1 MKDRNRLTVTDE
13 EDREGII
20 EVRDLV
26 VRFGDVTAVD
36 GISFSVRRG
45 EIFGFLGPNGAGKTT
60 TIRTITTIQRM
71 TSGSIRVDGFDVAAD
86 YLEVRRRIGIA
97 QQHISLDKHL
107 TVRQNIK
114 QHALL
119 HKIPRSEMDS
129 RIGRAVELLGLD
141 EYMDRLVDEL
151 SGGWKR
157 KTSIVCS
164 IVHEPEVL
172 LLDEPTAGLD
182 TMSRHVLWDLVRTLN
197 SHGTTIFLTTHYM
210 EEAEL
215 LCDRVAIMDRGR
227 LVAIG
232 TVDELRDIVGRV
244 TVEMS
249 DQDGRISRRHFPDR
263 ESAKAFANGLGDTY
277 FNIRRTTLEDVYL
290 SITDGSGG
298 RLA

>member
-1 MKDRNRLTVTDE
+1 MTPETTEKPDDVIFDVQDLT
-13 EDREGII
+13 
-20 EVRDLV
+20 
-26 VRFGDVTAVD
+26 VRFGDLAAVD

-71 TSGSIRVDGFDVAAD
+71 TSGRILVDGFDVDED

-119 HKIPRSEMDS
+119 HKIPRSEMDA

-164 IVHEPEVL
+164 MVHEPEIL

-197 SHGTTIFLTTHYM
+197 SRGTTIFLTTHYM

-215 LCDRVAIMDRGR
+215 LCDRVAIMDHGR
-227 LVAIG
+227 IVAMG

-244 TVEMS
+244 TVETT
-249 DQDGRISRRHFPDR
+249 DADGRTVRRHFADR
-263 ESAKAFANGLGDTY
+263 ESARTFADSLGDRY
-277 FNIRRTTLEDVYL
+277 YSMRRTTLEDVYL
-290 SITDGSGG
+290 SITGG
-298 RLA
+298 NLA

>member
-1 MKDRNRLTVTDE
+1 MTPETTDNPDDR
-13 EDREGII
+13 II
-20 EVRDLV
+20 EVQDLT
-26 VRFGDVTAVD
+26 VRFGDLAAVD

-71 TSGSIRVDGFDVAAD
+71 TSGRILVDGFDVDAD

-119 HKIPRSEMDS
+119 HKIPRSEMDA

-164 IVHEPEVL
+164 MVHEPEIL

-197 SHGTTIFLTTHYM
+197 GRGTTIFLTTHYM

-215 LCDRVAIMDRGR
+215 LCDRVAIMNHGR
-227 LVAIG
+227 IVAMG

-244 TVEMS
+244 TVETT
-249 DQDGRISRRHFPDR
+249 DAEGRTVRRHFADR
-263 ESAKAFANGLGDTY
+263 ESARTFADSLGDRY
-277 FNIRRTTLEDVYL
+277 YSMRRTTLEDVYL
-290 SITDGSGG
+290 SITGG
-298 RLA
+298 NSA

>member
-1 MKDRNRLTVTDE
+1 MTGETTENAGDK
-13 EDREGII
+13 II
-20 EVRDLV
+20 EVENLV
-26 VRFGDVTAVD
+26 VRFGDVVAVN

-60 TIRTITTIQRM
+60 TIRSITTIQSM
-71 TSGSIRVDGFDVAAD
+71 TSGRILVDGFDVDRD
-86 YLEVRRRIGIA
+86 YLEVRKRIGIA

-119 HKIPRSEMDS
+119 HKIPRSEMDA
-129 RIGRAVELLGLD
+129 RIGRAVELLGLG

-164 IVHEPEVL
+164 MVHEPEIL

-197 SHGTTIFLTTHYM
+197 DRGTTIFLTTHYM

-215 LCDRVAIMDRGR
+215 LCDRVAIMNRGR
-227 LVAIG
+227 MVAMG
-232 TVDELRDIVGRV
+232 TVDELRDEVGRV
-244 TVEMS
+244 TVEMTGS
-249 DQDGRISRRHFPDR
+249 DGRTFRRHFADR
-263 ESAKAFANGLGDTY
+263 ESARAFADTLGDQY
-277 FNIRRTTLEDVYL
+277 YSMRRTTLEDVYL
-290 SITDGSGG
+290 SITDGTGG
-298 RLA
+298 DLS

>member
-1 MKDRNRLTVTDE
+1 MSPETTEKPDDE
-13 EDREGII
+13 II
-20 EVRDLV
+20 EVQDLT
-26 VRFGDVTAVD
+26 VRFGDLAAVD

-71 TSGSIRVDGFDVAAD
+71 NSGRILVDGFDVDKD
-86 YLEVRRRIGIA
+86 YLEVRKRIGIA

-119 HKIPRSEMDS
+119 HKIPRSEMDA

-164 IVHEPEVL
+164 MVHEPEIL

-197 SHGTTIFLTTHYM
+197 GRGTTIFLTTHYM

-215 LCDRVAIMDRGR
+215 LCDRVAIMDHGKI
-227 LVAIG
+227 VAMG

-244 TVEMS
+244 TVETT
-249 DQDGRISRRHFPDR
+249 DAEGRTVRRHFTNR
-263 ESAKAFANGLGDTY
+263 ESARKFADSLGDRY
-277 FNIRRTTLEDVYL
+277 YSMRGTTLEDVYL
-290 SITDGSGG
+290 SITGG
-298 RLA
+298 NLA

>member
-1 MKDRNRLTVTDE
+1 MTPEKTEKPDDV
-13 EDREGII
+13 II
-20 EVRDLV
+20 EVQDLT
-26 VRFGDVTAVD
+26 VRFGDLAAVD

-71 TSGSIRVDGFDVAAD
+71 ASGRILVDGFDVDKD

-119 HKIPRSEMDS
+119 HKIPRSEMDA

-164 IVHEPEVL
+164 MVHEPEIL

-197 SHGTTIFLTTHYM
+197 GRGTTIFLTTHYM

-215 LCDRVAIMDRGR
+215 LCDRVAIMNHGR
-227 LVAIG
+227 IVAMG

-244 TVEMS
+244 TVETT
-249 DQDGRISRRHFPDR
+249 DAEGRTVRRHFEDR
-263 ESAKAFANGLGDTY
+263 GSARTFADSLGDRY
-277 FNIRRTTLEDVYL
+277 YSMRRTTLEDVYL
-290 SITDGSGG
+290 SITGG
-298 RLA
+298 DPA

>member
-1 MKDRNRLTVTDE
+1 MTPETTDNPDNR
-13 EDREGII
+13 II
-20 EVRDLV
+20 EVQDLT
-26 VRFGDVTAVD
+26 VRFGDLAAVD

-71 TSGSIRVDGFDVAAD
+71 ASGRILVDGFDVDKD

-119 HKIPRSEMDS
+119 HKIPRSEMDA

-157 KTSIVCS
+157 RTSIVCS
-164 IVHEPEVL
+164 MVHEPEIL

-197 SHGTTIFLTTHYM
+197 GRGTTIFLTTHYM

-215 LCDRVAIMDRGR
+215 LCDRVAIMNHGR
-227 LVAIG
+227 IVAMG

-244 TVEMS
+244 TVETT
-249 DQDGRISRRHFPDR
+249 DAEGRTVRRHFADR
-263 ESAKAFANGLGDTY
+263 ESARFFADSLGDRY
-277 FNIRRTTLEDVYL
+277 YSMRRTTLEDVYL
-290 SITDGSGG
+290 SITGG
-298 RLA
+298 DPA

>member
-1 MKDRNRLTVTDE
+1 MSPETTEKPDDE
-13 EDREGII
+13 II
-20 EVRDLV
+20 EVQDLT
-26 VRFGDVTAVD
+26 VRFGDLAAVD

-71 TSGSIRVDGFDVAAD
+71 TSGRILVDGFDVDKD
-86 YLEVRRRIGIA
+86 YLEVRKRIGIA

-119 HKIPRSEMDS
+119 HKIPRSEMDA

-164 IVHEPEVL
+164 MVHEPEIL

-197 SHGTTIFLTTHYM
+197 GRGTTIFLTTHYM

-227 LVAIG
+227 IVAMG

-244 TVEMS
+244 TVETT
-249 DQDGRISRRHFPDR
+249 DLDGRTIRRHFTDR
-263 ESAKAFANGLGDTY
+263 GSARKFAESLGDRY
-277 FNIRRTTLEDVYL
+277 YSMRGTTLEDVYL
-290 SITDGSGG
+290 SITGG
-298 RLA
+298 NLA

>member
-1 MKDRNRLTVTDE
+1 MTPETTEKPDDE
-13 EDREGII
+13 II
-20 EVRDLV
+20 EVQDLT
-26 VRFGDVTAVD
+26 VRFGDLAAVD

-71 TSGSIRVDGFDVAAD
+71 TSGRILVDGFDVDKD
-86 YLEVRRRIGIA
+86 YLEVRKRIGIA

-119 HKIPRSEMDS
+119 HKIPRSEMDA

-164 IVHEPEVL
+164 MVHEPEIL

-197 SHGTTIFLTTHYM
+197 GRGTTIFLTTHYM

-215 LCDRVAIMDRGR
+215 LCDRVAIMDHGR
-227 LVAIG
+227 IVAMG

-244 TVEMS
+244 TVETT
-249 DQDGRISRRHFPDR
+249 DAEGRTVRRHFADR
-263 ESAKAFANGLGDTY
+263 GSARTFAKSLGDRY
-277 FNIRRTTLEDVYL
+277 YSMRRTTLEDVYL
-290 SITDGSGG
+290 SITGG
-298 RLA
+298 NLA

>member
-1 MKDRNRLTVTDE
+1 MTPEKTEKPDDV
-13 EDREGII
+13 II
-20 EVRDLV
+20 EVQDLT
-26 VRFGDVTAVD
+26 VRFGDLAAVD

-71 TSGSIRVDGFDVAAD
+71 TSGRILVDGFDVDSD

-119 HKIPRSEMDS
+119 HKIPRSEMDA

-164 IVHEPEVL
+164 MVHEPEIL

-197 SHGTTIFLTTHYM
+197 GRGTTIFLTTHYM

-215 LCDRVAIMDRGR
+215 LCDRVAIMNHGR
-227 LVAIG
+227 IVAMG

-244 TVEMS
+244 TVETT
-249 DQDGRISRRHFPDR
+249 DAGGRTVRRHFADR
-263 ESAKAFANGLGDTY
+263 ESARTFAESLGDRY
-277 FNIRRTTLEDVYL
+277 YSMRRTTLEDVYL
-290 SITDGSGG
+290 SITGG
-298 RLA
+298 DPA

>member
-1 MKDRNRLTVTDE
+1 MTPEKTEKPDDV
-13 EDREGII
+13 II
-20 EVRDLV
+20 EVQDLT
-26 VRFGDVTAVD
+26 VRFGDLAAVD

-71 TSGSIRVDGFDVAAD
+71 ASGRILVDGFDVDKD

-119 HKIPRSEMDS
+119 HKIPRSEMDA

-164 IVHEPEVL
+164 MVHEPEIL

-197 SHGTTIFLTTHYM
+197 GRGTTIFLTTHYM

-215 LCDRVAIMDRGR
+215 LCDRVAIMNHGR
-227 LVAIG
+227 IVAMG

-244 TVEMS
+244 TVETT
-249 DQDGRISRRHFPDR
+249 DAEGRTVRRHFEDR
-263 ESAKAFANGLGDTY
+263 GSARTFADSLGDRY
-277 FNIRRTTLEDVYL
+277 YSMRRTTLEDVYL
-290 SITDGSGG
+290 SITGG
-298 RLA
+298 NLA

>member
-1 MKDRNRLTVTDE
+1 MTPEKTEKPDDV
-13 EDREGII
+13 II
-20 EVRDLV
+20 EVQDLT
-26 VRFGDVTAVD
+26 VRFGDLAAVD

-71 TSGSIRVDGFDVAAD
+71 TSGRILVDGFDVDSD

-119 HKIPRSEMDS
+119 HKIPRSEMDA

-164 IVHEPEVL
+164 MVHEPEIL

-197 SHGTTIFLTTHYM
+197 GRGTTIFLTTHYM

-215 LCDRVAIMDRGR
+215 LCDRVAIMNHGR
-227 LVAIG
+227 IVAMG

-244 TVEMS
+244 TVETT
-249 DQDGRISRRHFPDR
+249 DAEGRTVRRHFEDR
-263 ESAKAFANGLGDTY
+263 ESARTFADSLGDRY
-277 FNIRRTTLEDVYL
+277 YSMRRTTLEDVYL
-290 SITDGSGG
+290 SITGG
-298 RLA
+298 DPA

>member
-1 MKDRNRLTVTDE
+1 MTPETTDNPDE
-13 EDREGII
+13 RII
-20 EVRDLV
+20 EVQDLT
-26 VRFGDVTAVD
+26 VRFGDLAAVD

-71 TSGSIRVDGFDVAAD
+71 TSGRILVDGFDVDAD
-86 YLEVRRRIGIA
+86 YLEVRKRIGIA

-119 HKIPRSEMDS
+119 HKIPRSEMDA

-157 KTSIVCS
+157 RTSIVCS
-164 IVHEPEVL
+164 MVHEPEIL

-197 SHGTTIFLTTHYM
+197 GRGTTIFLTTHYM

-215 LCDRVAIMDRGR
+215 LCDRVAIMNHGR
-227 LVAIG
+227 IVAMG

-244 TVEMS
+244 TVETT
-249 DQDGRISRRHFPDR
+249 DAEGRTARRHFADR
-263 ESAKAFANGLGDTY
+263 ESARTFADSLGDRY
-277 FNIRRTTLEDVYL
+277 YSMRRTTLEDVYL
-290 SITDGSGG
+290 SITGG
-298 RLA
+298 NLA

>member
-1 MKDRNRLTVTDE
+1 MTPETTDNPDE
-13 EDREGII
+13 RII
-20 EVRDLV
+20 EVQDLT
-26 VRFGDVTAVD
+26 VRFGDLAAVD

-71 TSGSIRVDGFDVAAD
+71 TSGRILVDGFDVDED

-119 HKIPRSEMDS
+119 HKIPRSEMDA

-164 IVHEPEVL
+164 MVHEPEIL

-197 SHGTTIFLTTHYM
+197 GRGTTIFLTTHYM

-215 LCDRVAIMDRGR
+215 LCDRVAIMNHGR
-227 LVAIG
+227 IVAMG

-244 TVEMS
+244 TVETT
-249 DQDGRISRRHFPDR
+249 DAEGRTVRRHFADR
-263 ESAKAFANGLGDTY
+263 ESARTFADSLGDRY
-277 FNIRRTTLEDVYL
+277 YSMRRTTLEDVYL
-290 SITDGSGG
+290 SITGG
-298 RLA
+298 NLA

>member
-1 MKDRNRLTVTDE
+1 MTPEKTEKPDDV
-13 EDREGII
+13 II
-20 EVRDLV
+20 EVQDLT
-26 VRFGDVTAVD
+26 VRFGDLAAVD

-71 TSGSIRVDGFDVAAD
+71 ASGRILVDGFDVDSD

-119 HKIPRSEMDS
+119 HKIPRSEMDA

-164 IVHEPEVL
+164 MVHEPEIL

-197 SHGTTIFLTTHYM
+197 GRGTTIFLTTHYM

-215 LCDRVAIMDRGR
+215 LCDRVAIMNHGR
-227 LVAIG
+227 IVAMG

-244 TVEMS
+244 TVETT
-249 DQDGRISRRHFPDR
+249 DAGGRTVRRHFADR
-263 ESAKAFANGLGDTY
+263 ESARTFAESLGDRY
-277 FNIRRTTLEDVYL
+277 YSMRRTTLEDVYL
-290 SITDGSGG
+290 SITGG
-298 RLA
+298 NLA

>member
-1 MKDRNRLTVTDE
+1 MTPETTDNPDNR
-13 EDREGII
+13 II
-20 EVRDLV
+20 EVQDLT
-26 VRFGDVTAVD
+26 VRFGDLAAVD

-71 TSGSIRVDGFDVAAD
+71 TSGRILVDGFDVDAD

-119 HKIPRSEMDS
+119 HKIPRSEMDT

-157 KTSIVCS
+157 RTSIVCS
-164 IVHEPEVL
+164 MVHEPEIL

-197 SHGTTIFLTTHYM
+197 GRGTTIFLTTHYM

-215 LCDRVAIMDRGR
+215 LCDRVAIMNHGR
-227 LVAIG
+227 IVAMG

-244 TVEMS
+244 TVDDRCRGE
-249 DQDGRISRRHFPDR
+249 DGPQALRGQGIGKDFR
-263 ESAKAFANGLGDTY
+263 
-277 FNIRRTTLEDVYL
+277 
-290 SITDGSGG
+290 
-298 RLA
+298 

>member
-1 MKDRNRLTVTDE
+1 MTPETTEKPDDV
-13 EDREGII
+13 II
-20 EVRDLV
+20 EVQDLT
-26 VRFGDVTAVD
+26 VRFGDLAAVD

-71 TSGSIRVDGFDVAAD
+71 TSGRILVDGFDVDKD
-86 YLEVRRRIGIA
+86 YLEVRKRIGIA

-119 HKIPRSEMDS
+119 HKIPRSEMDA

-164 IVHEPEVL
+164 MVHEPEIL

-197 SHGTTIFLTTHYM
+197 GRGTTIFHTTYYM
-210 EEAEL
+210 EEAEF
-215 LCDRVAIMDRGR
+215 LCDRVAIMNHGR
-227 LVAIG
+227 IVAMG
-232 TVDELRDIVGRV
+232 TVDDLRDIVGRV
-244 TVEMS
+244 TVETT
-249 DQDGRISRRHFPDR
+249 DLDGRTIRRHFADR
-263 ESAKAFANGLGDTY
+263 ESARTFADSLGDRY
-277 FNIRRTTLEDVYL
+277 YSMRGTTLEDVYL
-290 SITDGSGG
+290 SITGG
-298 RLA
+298 NLA

>member
-1 MKDRNRLTVTDE
+1 MTPEKTEKPDDV
-13 EDREGII
+13 II
-20 EVRDLV
+20 EVQDLT
-26 VRFGDVTAVD
+26 VRFGDLAAVD

-71 TSGSIRVDGFDVAAD
+71 TSGRILVDGFDVDSD

-119 HKIPRSEMDS
+119 HKIPRSEMDA

-164 IVHEPEVL
+164 MVHEPEIL

-197 SHGTTIFLTTHYM
+197 GRGTTIFLTTHYM

-215 LCDRVAIMDRGR
+215 LCDRVAIMNHGR
-227 LVAIG
+227 IVAMG

-244 TVEMS
+244 TVETT
-249 DQDGRISRRHFPDR
+249 DAGGRTVRRHFADR
-263 ESAKAFANGLGDTY
+263 ESARTFAESLGDRY
-277 FNIRRTTLEDVYL
+277 YSMRRTTLEDVYL
-290 SITDGSGG
+290 SITGG
-298 RLA
+298 NLA

>member
-1 MKDRNRLTVTDE
+1 MTPENTEKPDDV
-13 EDREGII
+13 II
-20 EVRDLV
+20 EVQDLT
-26 VRFGDVTAVD
+26 VRFGDLAAVD

-71 TSGSIRVDGFDVAAD
+71 TSGRILVDGFDVDED

-119 HKIPRSEMDS
+119 HKIPRSEMDT

-157 KTSIVCS
+157 RTSIVCS
-164 IVHEPEVL
+164 MVHEPEIL
-172 LLDEPTAGLD
+172 HLDEPTAGLD

-197 SHGTTIFLTTHYM
+197 GRGTTIFLTTHYM

-215 LCDRVAIMDRGR
+215 LCDRVAIMNHGR
-227 LVAIG
+227 IVAMG
-232 TVDELRDIVGRV
+232 TVDELRDIVGMV
-244 TVEMS
+244 TVETT
-249 DQDGRISRRHFPDR
+249 DAEGRRVRRHFEDR
-263 ESAKAFANGLGDTY
+263 GSARTFADSLGDRY
-277 FNIRRTTLEDVYL
+277 YSMRRTTLEDVYL
-290 SITDGSGG
+290 SITGG
-298 RLA
+298 DPA

>member
-1 MKDRNRLTVTDE
+1 MNLETTEKPDDE
-13 EDREGII
+13 II
-20 EVRDLV
+20 EVQDLT
-26 VRFGDVTAVD
+26 VRFGDLAAVD

-71 TSGSIRVDGFDVAAD
+71 TSGRILVDGFDVDSD

-119 HKIPRSEMDS
+119 HKIPRSEMDA

-164 IVHEPEVL
+164 MVHEPEIL

-197 SHGTTIFLTTHYM
+197 GRGTTIFLTTHYM

-215 LCDRVAIMDRGR
+215 LCDRVAIMDHGR
-227 LVAIG
+227 IVAMG

-244 TVEMS
+244 TVETT
-249 DQDGRISRRHFPDR
+249 DAGGRTVRRHFADR
-263 ESAKAFANGLGDTY
+263 ESARTFAESLGDRY
-277 FNIRRTTLEDVYL
+277 YSMRRTTLEDVYL
-290 SITDGSGG
+290 SITGG
-298 RLA
+298 NLA

>member
-1 MKDRNRLTVTDE
+1 MTPKTTDNPDNR
-13 EDREGII
+13 II
-20 EVRDLV
+20 EVQDLT
-26 VRFGDVTAVD
+26 VRFGDLAAVD

-71 TSGSIRVDGFDVAAD
+71 TSGRILVDGFDVDAD

-119 HKIPRSEMDS
+119 HKIPRSEMDA

-157 KTSIVCS
+157 RTSIVCS
-164 IVHEPEVL
+164 MVHEPEIL

-197 SHGTTIFLTTHYM
+197 GRGTTIFLTTHYM

-215 LCDRVAIMDRGR
+215 LCDRVAIMNHGR
-227 LVAIG
+227 IVAMG

-244 TVEMS
+244 TVETT
-249 DQDGRISRRHFPDR
+249 DAEGRTVRRHFADR
-263 ESAKAFANGLGDTY
+263 ESARFFADSLGDRY
-277 FNIRRTTLEDVYL
+277 YSMRRTTLEDVYL
-290 SITDGSGG
+290 SITGG
-298 RLA
+298 NSA

>member
-1 MKDRNRLTVTDE
+1 MTPETTDNPDDR
-13 EDREGII
+13 II
-20 EVRDLV
+20 EVQDLS
-26 VRFGDVTAVD
+26 VRFGDLAAVD

-71 TSGSIRVDGFDVAAD
+71 TSGRILVDGFDVDSD

-119 HKIPRSEMDS
+119 HKIPRSEMDA

-164 IVHEPEVL
+164 MVHEPEIL

-197 SHGTTIFLTTHYM
+197 GRGTTIFLTTHYM

-215 LCDRVAIMDRGR
+215 LCDRVAIMNHGR
-227 LVAIG
+227 IVAMG

-244 TVEMS
+244 TVETT
-249 DQDGRISRRHFPDR
+249 DAEGRTVRRHFEDR
-263 ESAKAFANGLGDTY
+263 GSARTFADSLGDRY
-277 FNIRRTTLEDVYL
+277 YSMRGTTLEDVYL
-290 SITDGSGG
+290 SITGG
-298 RLA
+298 DPA